1 LTPIAL
7 DRLGE
12 IDPEETDFLV
22 VDEVH
27 HLVAD
32 SSQGRDLYQQLR
44 VLAHGA
50 PRLLL
55 LSATPVLADP
65 NSTLRLLHLLDP
77 EQFPLDDLGAFER
90 LLSNRQEYGR
100 VLLSLNPTTA
110 PLLLRRAIAKLAQL
124 APDDIDAGTLG
135 QQLSAAIDDGDDARV
150 AGAVRLL
157 RDHITETYRLNRR
170 LLRTRRRDTE
180 GWELASRESDLV
192 IEVDEDDRV
201 EAAADALEE
210 WRYRALLSL
219 QMSASPDPAQIE
231 ASEDALSI
239 RFVDLLEALGRGV
252 DSFADALLAP
262 YDGPSFPEE
271 TDLKRRVEALV
282 AEAPGDLRDELGA
295 AIIDLTLKGTQPRLP
310 GASPKLVA
318 FSSDSLSVRQVA
330 ASVSKLRGVGVCHL
344 VTSDLNEE
352 AVERAV
358 RAFREARVPSVLLA
372 DRAGEEG
379 LNLQFAD
386 AVVHL
391 DLPMDPMR
399 IEQRIGRLDRIGRDA
414 GRIRHRV
421 LVPSDE
427 DQSPWL
433 QWLEVCRAGLRV
445 FDESIADMQFALG
458 EILRAARTAA
468 FRDGADGLRE
478 FVPQSREL
486 MAAERSRLDEQY
498 ALDRLEMGE
507 ADGHILF
514 QQLQEAERS
523 DTALASSMTSWW
535 QDVLGLERSVPEDA
549 SPGIF
554 RLSWTDRTLAPREP
568 WHDRVAAVLDQ
579 PLTFDR
585 AIALRN
591 LGARLVRSGNA
602 LVEVLPTFLRHD
614 DRGSAF
620 ATWRM
625 EPSWPPGA
633 DPWIGFKLV
642 FVVELDAEAIA
653 PRLWPDPD
661 PVATAALQRRADVLF
676 PPWVETHFVDANL
689 AAVSDPSLLAVL
701 SRPYQKEAG
710 RKSSRDFNLAGR
722 FAAVSDFVDPF
733 DLRRWCESLG
743 RAATE
748 LIKGQPSFE
757 RHLAEA
763 HERADRDLAVQAE
776 RLSRRRSAQ
785 RRDDGQ
791 MTDPLLDLEIE
802 TANEIL
808 RELDSP
814 SVRLDSV
821 GLLVISHE
829 PLRNTVSV

>member
-1 LTPIAL
+1 MQGLNLGRMWLPIVGGFVWTDDRLGIGKLTSHDGQEGEVEFNHSAVRSESRSYPLSALQRAYLPIQTRVYHHRADQWLLGRVLRRYVQGAQPASYLVRFPGYQPAELPESELKVRCLLPLADPTEVLAAGAVEGQFLADRRTAVLEQLAMARRVSRSLGGLLSASVDLLPHQVEVVRRVTEDPIQRYLLADEVGLGKTIEAAAIVSQAVLDHPDDRIVIAAPRSLLRQWQDELTRRFGFDPERLTPIAL
-7 DRLGE
+7 DRLGD

-27 HLVAD
+27 HLVAG
-32 SSQGRDLYQQLR
+32 SSQGSDLYQQLR
-44 VLAHGA
+44 VLAHAA

-77 EQFPLDDLGAFER
+77 EQFPLDDLDAFER
-90 LLSNRQEYGR
+90 VLSNRQEYGR

-124 APDDIDAGTLG
+124 APDDIDVGSLG

-231 ASEDALSI
+231 AREDALSI

-252 DSFADALLAP
+252 DSFADAFLAP

-295 AIIDLTLKGTQPRLP
+295 AIIDLTLKGTQPRIP

-468 FRDGADGLRE
+468 FRDGAHGLRE
-478 FVPQSREL
+478 FAPQSREL

-514 QQLQEAERS
+514 EQLQEAERS
-523 DTALASSMTSWW
+523 DTALASGMTSWW
-535 QDVLGLERSVPEDA
+535 SKP
-549 SPGIF
+549 SSGI
-554 RLSWTDRTLAPREP
+554 W
-568 WHDRVAAVLDQ
+568 
-579 PLTFDR
+579 
-585 AIALRN
+585 
-591 LGARLVRSGNA
+591 
-602 LVEVLPTFLRHD
+602 
-614 DRGSAF
+614 
-620 ATWRM
+620 
-625 EPSWPPGA
+625 
-633 DPWIGFKLV
+633 
-642 FVVELDAEAIA
+642 
-653 PRLWPDPD
+653 
-661 PVATAALQRRADVLF
+661 
-676 PPWVETHFVDANL
+676 
-689 AAVSDPSLLAVL
+689 
-701 SRPYQKEAG
+701 
-710 RKSSRDFNLAGR
+710 
-722 FAAVSDFVDPF
+722 
-733 DLRRWCESLG
+733 
-743 RAATE
+743 
-748 LIKGQPSFE
+748 
-757 RHLAEA
+757 
-763 HERADRDLAVQAE
+763 
-776 RLSRRRSAQ
+776 
-785 RRDDGQ
+785 
-791 MTDPLLDLEIE
+791 
-802 TANEIL
+802 
-808 RELDSP
+808 
-814 SVRLDSV
+814 LDSV
-821 GLLVISHE
+821 M
-829 PLRNTVSV
+829 